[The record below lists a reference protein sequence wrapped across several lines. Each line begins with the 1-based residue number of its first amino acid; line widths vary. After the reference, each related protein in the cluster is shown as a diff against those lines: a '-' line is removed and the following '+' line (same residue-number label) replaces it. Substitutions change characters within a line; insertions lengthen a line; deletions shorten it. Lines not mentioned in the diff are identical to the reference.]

1 MLRQI
6 TEGVS
11 QDDAPEGI
19 LINMKKNGIISTFL
33 GLLSMMVKGTNMGPT
48 VVSFD
53 LVGGDTVVGLFRV
66 RNLTHCFRDL

>member
-48 VVSFD
+48 VVRFASAGAESF
-53 LVGGDTVVGLFRV
+53 GLFRV
-66 RNLTHCFRDL
+66 RNLTYSSPDQ